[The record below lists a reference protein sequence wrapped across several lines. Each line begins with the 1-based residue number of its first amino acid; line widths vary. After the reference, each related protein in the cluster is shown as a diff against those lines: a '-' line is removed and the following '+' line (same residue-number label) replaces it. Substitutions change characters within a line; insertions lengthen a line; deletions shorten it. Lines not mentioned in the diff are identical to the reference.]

1 MNITILPGI
10 YILTIFILMV
20 FNKIKFDTFSNNR
33 FNLLKSFHLSADD
46 DYKLWL
52 LDYQKENLN
61 TYHNV
66 HLFFVFFVISPLFL
80 VFDSFMF
87 FVLIATASYAIEI
100 FIAYKILDNLK
111 ELKKLKY
118 SMEDALKKEFEKSDS
133 FKESEIEEQ
142 VFEEEK
148 DLASQLGDNAFGYR
162 ATSLLNDLKD
172 FENKAKEVGKKKLY
186 KKINQKRED
195 FENNLKEYLNKDKSK
210 EILNDLEFRIESF
223 NNVLKE
229 LKES

>member
-1 MNITILPGI
+1 M
-10 YILTIFILMV
+10 
-20 FNKIKFDTFSNNR
+20 
-33 FNLLKSFHLSADD
+33 
-46 DYKLWL
+46 
-52 LDYQKENLN
+52 EN
-61 TYHNV
+61 
-66 HLFFVFFVISPLFL
+66 
-80 VFDSFMF
+80 
-87 FVLIATASYAIEI
+87 E
-100 FIAYKILDNLK
+100 
-111 ELKKLKY
+111 
-118 SMEDALKKEFEKSDS
+118 LKKEFEKSDS

-142 VFEEEK
+142 IVEEEK

-195 FENNLKEYLNKDKSK
+195 FENNLKEYLSKDKSK
-210 EILNDLEFRIESF
+210 EIMNDLEFRIESF

>member
-1 MNITILPGI
+1 MSITILPGI
-10 YILTIFILMV
+10 YILTIFILIA
-20 FNKIKFDTFSNNR
+20 FNKIKLDIFNNDR
-33 FNLLKSFHLSADD
+33 LNLLKSFHLSADD

-66 HLFFVFFVISPLFL
+66 HLFFVIFAITPLFL
-80 VFDSFMF
+80 AFDNFMF
-87 FVLIATASYAIEI
+87 FVLTATVSYIVEI
-100 FIAYKILDNLK
+100 SIAYKVLANLK

-118 SMEDALKKEFEKSDS
+118 SMENELKKEFEKSNS
-133 FKESEIEEQ
+133 SKEPEIEEQ
-142 VFEEEK
+142 IVEEEK

-195 FENNLKEYLNKDKSK
+195 FENNLKEYLSKDKSK
-210 EILNDLEFRIESF
+210 EIMNDLEFRIESF

>member
-1 MNITILPGI
+1 
-10 YILTIFILMV
+10 
-20 FNKIKFDTFSNNR
+20 
-33 FNLLKSFHLSADD
+33 
-46 DYKLWL
+46 
-52 LDYQKENLN
+52 
-61 TYHNV
+61 
-66 HLFFVFFVISPLFL
+66 
-80 VFDSFMF
+80 MF
-87 FVLIATASYAIEI
+87 FVLTATVSYMVEI
-100 FIAYKILDNLK
+100 FIAYKVLANLK

-118 SMEDALKKEFEKSDS
+118 SMENELKKEFEKSNS
-133 FKESEIEEQ
+133 FKEPEIEEQ

-172 FENKAKEVGKKKLY
+172 FEDKARKVGKKKLY

>member
-1 MNITILPGI
+1 ML
-10 YILTIFILMV
+10 
-20 FNKIKFDTFSNNR
+20 
-33 FNLLKSFHLSADD
+33 
-46 DYKLWL
+46 
-52 LDYQKENLN
+52 
-61 TYHNV
+61 
-66 HLFFVFFVISPLFL
+66 
-80 VFDSFMF
+80 

-118 SMEDALKKEFEKSDS
+118 SMENELKKEFEKSNS
-133 FKESEIEEQ
+133 SKEPEIEEQ
-142 VFEEEK
+142 IVEEEK

-195 FENNLKEYLNKDKSK
+195 FENNLKEYLSKDKSK
-210 EILNDLEFRIESF
+210 EIMNDLEFRIESF

>member
-1 MNITILPGI
+1 MSITILPGI
-10 YILTIFILMV
+10 YVLTIFILIA
-20 FNKIKFDTFSNNR
+20 FNKIKLHTFNNDR
-33 FNLLKSFHLSADD
+33 LNLLKSFHLSADD

-61 TYHNV
+61 TYHNI
-66 HLFFVFFVISPLFL
+66 HLFFVIFVISLLFL
-80 VFDSFMF
+80 AFDNNMI
-87 FVLIATASYAIEI
+87 FVLIAIASYAIEI
-100 FIAYKILDNLK
+100 FITYKVLAILK

-118 SMEDALKKEFEKSDS
+118 SMENELRKEFEKSDS
-133 FKESEIEEQ
+133 FKEPKIEE
-142 VFEEEK
+142 VEEGK

-195 FENNLKEYLNKDKSK
+195 FESNLKEYLNKDKSK
-210 EILNDLEFRIESF
+210 EIMNELEFRIESF

>member
-33 FNLLKSFHLSADD
+33 FNLLKSFHLSDDD

-80 VFDSFMF
+80 AFDNSMF
-87 FVLIATASYAIEI
+87 FVLTATVSYMVEI
-100 FIAYKILDNLK
+100 FITYKVLANLK

-118 SMEDALKKEFEKSDS
+118 SMENELKKEFEKSDS
-133 FKESEIEEQ
+133 FKEPEI
-142 VFEEEK
+142 EEK
-148 DLASQLGDNAFGYR
+148 DLASQLGDNTFGYR

-172 FENKAKEVGKKKLY
+172 FEDEARKIGKKKLY

-210 EILNDLEFRIESF
+210 EIMNDLEFRIESF

>member
-33 FNLLKSFHLSADD
+33 FNLLKSFHLSDDD

-80 VFDSFMF
+80 AFDNSMF
-87 FVLIATASYAIEI
+87 FVLTATVSYMVEI
-100 FIAYKILDNLK
+100 FITYKVLANLK

-118 SMEDALKKEFEKSDS
+118 SMENELKKEFEKSNS
-133 FKESEIEEQ
+133 FKEPEI
-142 VFEEEK
+142 EEK

>member
-33 FNLLKSFHLSADD
+33 FNLLKSFHLSDD
-46 DYKLWL
+46 EDYKLWL
-52 LDYQKENLN
+52 IDYQKENLN

-80 VFDSFMF
+80 AFDNTMF
-87 FVLIATASYAIEI
+87 FVLIATASYALEI

-118 SMEDALKKEFEKSDS
+118 SMENELKKEFEKSNS
-133 FKESEIEEQ
+133 FKEPEIEEQ
-142 VFEEEK
+142 VFEEI
-148 DLASQLGDNAFGYR
+148 GR
-162 ATSLLNDLKD
+162 AH
-172 FENKAKEVGKKKLY
+172 V
-186 KKINQKRED
+186 
-195 FENNLKEYLNKDKSK
+195 
-210 EILNDLEFRIESF
+210 
-223 NNVLKE
+223 
-229 LKES
+229 

>member
-1 MNITILPGI
+1 MSITILPGI
-10 YILTIFILMV
+10 YILTIFILIA
-20 FNKIKFDTFSNNR
+20 FNKIKLDIFNNDR
-33 FNLLKSFHLSADD
+33 LNLLKSFHLSADD

-66 HLFFVFFVISPLFL
+66 HLFFVIFVISPLFL
-80 VFDSFMF
+80 AFDNSMF

-118 SMEDALKKEFEKSDS
+118 SMENELKKEFEKSDS
-133 FKESEIEEQ
+133 FKESEIEE
-142 VFEEEK
+142 VEEEK

>member
-1 MNITILPGI
+1 MSITILPGI
-10 YILTIFILMV
+10 YILTIFILIG
-20 FNKIKFDTFSNNR
+20 FNKIKLDIFNNDR
-33 FNLLKSFHLSADD
+33 LNLLKSFHLSADD

-61 TYHNV
+61 TYHNI
-66 HLFFVFFVISPLFL
+66 HLFFVIFVITPLFL

-100 FIAYKILDNLK
+100 FIAYRILDNLK

-118 SMEDALKKEFEKSDS
+118 SMENELKKEFEKSNS
-133 FKESEIEEQ
+133 FKESEIEE
-142 VFEEEK
+142 VEEEK

-210 EILNDLEFRIESF
+210 EIMNDLEFRIESF

>member
-1 MNITILPGI
+1 MSITILPGI
-10 YILTIFILMV
+10 YILTIFILIA
-20 FNKIKFDTFSNNR
+20 FNKIKLDIFNNDR
-33 FNLLKSFHLSADD
+33 LNLLKSFHLSADD

-61 TYHNV
+61 TYHNI
-66 HLFFVFFVISPLFL
+66 HLFFVIFVITPLFL

-100 FIAYKILDNLK
+100 FIAYRILDNLK

-118 SMEDALKKEFEKSDS
+118 SMENELKKEFEKSNS
-133 FKESEIEEQ
+133 FKESEIEE
-142 VFEEEK
+142 VEEEK

-210 EILNDLEFRIESF
+210 EIINDLEFRIESF